1 LNPNPSCAK
10 WSRHYDYRVEFA
22 EPHWLHLRLPGMWL
36 KIDYPKLAIANFSTV
51 GSVVQMSILD
61 PF

>member
-1 LNPNPSCAK
+1 
-10 WSRHYDYRVEFA
+10 
-22 EPHWLHLRLPGMWL
+22 MWL

-51 GSVVQMSILD
+51 GSAVQRSILD